1 MLELNEQEWSAL
13 CVADERTFV
22 AVIRNDIVR
31 LRPELSDD
39 PELPDRLYRAY
50 EEAKRL
56 GFVHDQSIV
65 RFLYLEVDAPN
76 FYKQNAIT
84 AWLSQDGKP
93 SEERFGMLLDV
104 LRVRMTERTEK
115 Y

>member
-1 MLELNEQEWSAL
+1 MRLNGITCLPESVFTLTSMLELNEQEWSAL

-65 RFLYLEVDAPN
+65 RFS
-76 FYKQNAIT
+76 
-84 AWLSQDGKP
+84 LSGGGC
-93 SEERFGMLLDV
+93 S
-104 LRVRMTERTEK
+104 
-115 Y
+115 